1 MEFFAHCG
9 MLTLEP
15 ESLSE
20 SVAKVEKGLLDL
32 VGVIPGLVKA
42 TVGATAEVR
51 PDAASL
57 LFIMEFDSEA
67 SWAAYGGHPAHQAV
81 VADAIAPVLVEKK
94 FFQTRNF
101 HSRSAQ

>member
-9 MLTLEP
+9 MLTLKP
-15 ESLSE
+15 EGLAE

-32 VGVIPGLVKA
+32 VGVIAGLVKA

-51 PDAASL
+51 PDTASV
-57 LFIMEFDSEA
+57 LFIMEFDSED

-94 FFQTRNF
+94 FFQTRNLQ
-101 HSRSAQ
+101 SRSAQ